1 MDVTK
6 WLKFSDTR
14 ARTRAVAHDLI
25 NLLHNADGRG
35 KEYFPPRGA

>member
-6 WLKFSDTR
+6 WLKFS
-14 ARTRAVAHDLI
+14 AVAHDLI